1 MDSKKKGAQAMRGF
15 WIKTVSLLGVVCV
28 LAGYDKVLAAR
39 EKDEE
44 IARLNARVEAM
55 EEFLCSNM
63 GTQAEEETEKETK
76 MDSIYAD
83 GEWEGEAQ
91 GFGGPVSVKVT
102 VEGGK
107 LTQIEVLS
115 AEKEDQTYLSMAE
128 AILPA
133 MRQAQSPEVDTI
145 SGATFSSQGLKDA
158 VMQALEKAEK

>member
-1 MDSKKKGAQAMRGF
+1 MKGFG
-15 WIKTVSLLGVVCV
+15 IKAGSLLGVVCV
-28 LAGYDKVLAAR
+28 LAGYDGVLAAR
-39 EKDEE
+39 EKEDE

-55 EEFLCSNM
+55 EEFLRSSP
-63 GTQAEEETEKETK
+63 GTQAEGETEEEAET
-76 MDSIYAD
+76 DGVYAD
-83 GEWEGEAQ
+83 GEWEGEAR

-107 LTQIEVLS
+107 LAQIEVLS

-133 MRQAQSPEVDTI
+133 MLEAQSPEVDTI

-158 VMQALEKAEK
+158 AMQAHEKAEK